1 MCDKFPILKK
11 APVLLPFFWVVRGII
26 ALFRPGKI
34 KKMRR
39 AMKSLNPEYAEDY
52 QTSLR
57 LVGLDYHFKD

>member
-1 MCDKFPILKK
+1 M
-11 APVLLPFFWVVRGII
+11 LPFFWVVRGII